1 MYASRWDV
9 KILRRTSLKSHEI
22 ASTRVGLDGLVG
34 DSLRFQF
41 RWEKMSVSDSCIL
54 SRSVEE
60 RSLSRKFSLVG
71 CTCALP

>member
-1 MYASRWDV
+1 MYAGRWDA

-22 ASTRVGLDGLVG
+22 ASIRVGLDGLVG
-34 DSLRFQF
+34 DNLRFQF
-41 RWEKMSVSDSCIL
+41 GWEKMSVSDSCTL

-60 RSLSRKFSLVG
+60 RSLSRKFSLIG